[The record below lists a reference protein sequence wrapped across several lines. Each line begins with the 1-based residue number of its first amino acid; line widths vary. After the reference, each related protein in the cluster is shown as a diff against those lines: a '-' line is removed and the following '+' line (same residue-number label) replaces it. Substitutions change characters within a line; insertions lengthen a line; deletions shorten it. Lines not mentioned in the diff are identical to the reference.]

1 MHKFAFVGLRLVLNL
16 KLCFDA
22 FGVLVAVCLWAS
34 KSRCEASEWQ
44 TEALDCLSKTS
55 EKLFEAP
62 ESLPEVFQKLLKSCM
77 RLLSTSLELLKC
89 LKPV

>member
-62 ESLPEVFQKLLKSCM
+62 ESQSGASESLL
-77 RLLSTSLELLKC
+77 
-89 LKPV
+89 